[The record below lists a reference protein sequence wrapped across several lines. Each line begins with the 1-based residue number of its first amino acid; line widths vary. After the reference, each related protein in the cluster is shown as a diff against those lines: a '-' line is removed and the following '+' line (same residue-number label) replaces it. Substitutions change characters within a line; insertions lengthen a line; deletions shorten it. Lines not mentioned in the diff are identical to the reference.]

1 MATGRCPY
9 GEEWG
14 RGGVAQTGGRDLCP
28 ALRAGKIPGLLLLSV
43 TEEGVAMRRP
53 VGISILGG
61 LVLLAAVILVLIS
74 IASFI
79 VGLAF
84 LLPFPNGGPTLPG
97 TQLLRMRVWAYGL
110 AVLATLVTLVYVGYT
125 AYQRSN
131 SGEALSVAAILT
143 LGIVGVIFVY
153 LLAASR
159 AFRRPVGT
167 A

>member
-1 MATGRCPY
+1 
-9 GEEWG
+9 
-14 RGGVAQTGGRDLCP
+14 
-28 ALRAGKIPGLLLLSV
+28 
-43 TEEGVAMRRP
+43 MRRP
-53 VGISILGG
+53 VGISVLGG
-61 LVLLAAVILVLIS
+61 LVLLAAVILILIS

-97 TQLLRMRVWAYGL
+97 TELLLNSVLYFTVGVVLAIAGSGLLRMRVWAYGL

-125 AYQRSN
+125 AYQQSN
-131 SGEALSVAAILT
+131 AGEPLGLAAILT

-159 AFRRPVGT
+159 AFRRPAGI